1 MEEKTLL
8 KTKAGDPSSPFYES
22 YWRHRGQ
29 SGYRPRHKIFAQWIT
44 DGSKILDVGCG
55 DCSLL
60 HYLVASKKNLQ
71 ALGLDISETALNICR
86 ERKIPSQRHD
96 ATEKLPFND
105 SEFDYTIISE
115 TLEHIPNPEEL
126 LLEARRVTKK
136 AVLASIPNIALWK
149 HRLRLLILGRFP
161 KQWILEPREH
171 LRFFSTKDFLDT
183 AESLG
188 FRITASKPSSGTRIL
203 KNLWPNLFA
212 DQVCFYLTWNS

>member
-8 KTKAGDPSSPFYES
+8 KTKTDDPNSPFYES

-29 SGYRPRHKIFAQWIT
+29 SGYRPRHKIFAQWIA
-44 DGSKILDVGCG
+44 DGSKVLDVGCG

-60 HYLVASKKNLQ
+60 RYLVASKRNIRP
-71 ALGLDISETALNICR
+71 LGLDISETALNICR
-86 ERKIPSQRHD
+86 ERKIPAQRHD
-96 ATEKLPFND
+96 AAKKLPFND
-105 SEFDYTIISE
+105 GEFDFTIISE

-136 AVLASIPNIALWK
+136 AVLVSIPNIALWK

-171 LRFFSTKDFLDT
+171 LRFFSVKDFEAAT
-183 AESLG
+183 QKLG
-188 FRITASKPSSGTRIL
+188 FKISQREVSSGTRLL
-203 KNLWPNLFA
+203 KYFWPNLFA
-212 DQVCFYLTWNS
+212 DQVCFCLIWDS